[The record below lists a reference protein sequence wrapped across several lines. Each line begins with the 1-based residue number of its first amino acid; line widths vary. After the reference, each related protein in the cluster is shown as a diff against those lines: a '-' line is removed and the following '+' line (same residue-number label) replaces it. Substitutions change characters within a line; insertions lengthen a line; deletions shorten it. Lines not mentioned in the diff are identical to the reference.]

1 MKKLIL
7 FLAMIVLFSSFVYAD
22 IETATLET
30 LDTTTGYD
38 KIVGEVFNSTV
49 TDTVTITATKGSI
62 DTSTQCV
69 LYNWDTKTLMNS
81 SSFSGDD
88 CEVSGS
94 ITSGVEYLIGTNT
107 GSRTI
112 HYATTT
118 NYPFLSTP
126 NGEFEV
132 TKRGYKDAS
141 NNWVTSTTVVHL
153 EQVVFEYQEIGGA
166 FEVTTYNLFNGSGI
180 DSFTVNLT
188 NSTGTTS
195 VSTTNGTV
203 YFSQGTELADL
214 TIYDST
220 YFPVTITDYN
230 TTTNLDQPLYQAKLI
245 IDTYDALNMTDI
257 ANFNFTIND
266 SIASQFNTS
275 NSSNKTTF
283 LVNAD
288 EYSYTGKAE
297 GFPNNATGTV
307 SISLFETKE
316 ITVNF
321 TLGGINIYGPFNSS
335 TVFNYVEFDS
345 DCTDPS
351 QINVSRSTSNF
362 QEITSGYNYT
372 FNTLGTGFYAQIDS
386 DSCSWVEIT
395 TSQLYYLNGTVK
407 DSSGNG
413 FSQAIV
419 YAIRQ
424 ESDDQYKNI
433 TDDDGMFSIPVP
445 LAGNYTIVG
454 LKNSTLKPDS
464 DAFVE
469 IT

>member
-7 FLAMIVLFSSFVYAD
+7 LGLVLISICSVFASAGT
-22 IETATLET
+22 ETITLET
-30 LDTTTGYD
+30 LDASTSFSNV
-38 KIVGEVFNSTV
+38 VGSVFTSGVNEE
-49 TDTVTITATKGSI
+49 VTITTTKGSS
-62 DTSTQCV
+62 DTSSGCV
-69 LYNWDTKTLMNS
+69 LYNHDTHTVLDT
-81 SSFSGDD
+81 SSFVGND
-88 CEVSGS
+88 CQITYNLVSG
-94 ITSGVEYLIGTNT
+94 TNYLIAKP
-107 GSRTI
+107 SESKTI
-112 HYATTT
+112 QYTTT
-118 NYPFLSTP
+118 NNYPYVSTP
-126 NGEFEV
+126 DGDFQVIKRTYYSGSSWVENTFAVDFE
-132 TKRGYKDAS
+132 
-141 NNWVTSTTVVHL
+141 
-153 EQVVFEYQEIGGA
+153 QIVFTYGTIKEKVEINS
-166 FEVTTYNLFNGSGI
+166 YNLFNNSII

-188 NSTGTTS
+188 NSSGTTS
-195 VSTTNGTV
+195 ISTTNGTV
-203 YFSQGTELADL
+203 YFTQGTELVDL

-230 TTTNLDQPLYQAKLI
+230 TTTNLDQPLYQAKII
-245 IDTYDALNMTDI
+245 IDAYDALNMEDI

-266 SIASQFNTS
+266 SVASQFNTS

-297 GFPNNATGTV
+297 GFSNNATGTV
-307 SISLFETKE
+307 SVSAFETKE

-351 QINVSRSTSNF
+351 QINVSRSTSDF

-372 FNTLGTGFYAQIDS
+372 FNTPGTGFYAQIDS

-395 TSQLYYLNGTVK
+395 TRQLYYLNGTVK